1 MPTIKLMNQ
10 AGEAVGNIDLSEAV
24 FGAEPNQQITYEVVK
39 AQRAAMRQGNASTKN
54 RSMVRGGGRKPY
66 RQKGTGHAR
75 QGTIRAPQF
84 VGGGTVFGPSP
95 RSYSYK
101 VNKKIR
107 RQALRISLS
116 DKVREESLVVV
127 DKITLESF
135 KTKGVV
141 EILAN
146 LKLEG
151 KIMVVLDTID
161 ETFDIASRNLPN
173 VIAFASDHISVY
185 DVMNSA
191 KVLATEAAIKKI
203 EEVLG

>member
-1 MPTIKLMNQ
+1 MNQ